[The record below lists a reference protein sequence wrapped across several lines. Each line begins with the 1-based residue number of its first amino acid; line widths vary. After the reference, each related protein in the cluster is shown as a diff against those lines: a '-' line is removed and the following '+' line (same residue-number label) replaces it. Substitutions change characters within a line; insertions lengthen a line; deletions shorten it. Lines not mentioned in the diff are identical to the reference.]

1 MIGNRTRG
9 QPKRRQNMSKL
20 IQMRQRIKAI
30 ETIKKITH
38 AMRLISMSAH
48 SQLKN
53 KQDPLTHY
61 MKQFSALFTKVQ
73 ASAPDWTNQIIN
85 PQNIPANRL
94 IILVGS
100 QKGLCGSF
108 NALLFQFFNQHIEKE
123 LPKMD
128 TRMIAI
134 GKKAVD
140 FAQEI
145 KQYPLLA
152 TYEKF
157 TTSNLFSIAQELI
170 TTITEK
176 PLYTSVLVFSNQ
188 FQSFF
193 IQKPQVSSLIP
204 FAPQEQLQA
213 DAAAPVEGYLWEHP
227 PRELLDSLVPQYLE
241 SRMQYL
247 LFQSL
252 LAEHAARFLSMD
264 NSTRNANN
272 LLEGTQLEYNKLR
285 QAKITKE
292 LTELAGSFD

>member
-1 MIGNRTRG
+1 
-9 QPKRRQNMSKL
+9 MSKL

-48 SQLKN
+48 SQLKH
-53 KQDPLTHY
+53 KQDPLTRY
-61 MKQFSALFTKVQ
+61 MQELGVLFTNVQ
-73 ASAPDWTNQIIN
+73 SLAPQWTNPIIN
-85 PQNIPANRL
+85 PQEAADHRL

-108 NALLFQFFNQHIEKE
+108 NALLFQFFAQQIVE
-123 LPKMD
+123 LPEMK
-128 TRMIAI
+128 TTMIAV

-140 FAQEI
+140 YAKEI
-145 KQYPLLA
+145 GTYPLL
-152 TYEKF
+152 TTHEKF
-157 TTSNLFSIAQELI
+157 TTRNLFSIAQKLI
-170 TTITEK
+170 TTITQAER
-176 PLYTSVLVFSNQ
+176 PYTSVLVFSNT
-188 FQSFF
+188 FKSFF
-193 IQKPQVSSLIP
+193 IQKPQISAVVP
-204 FAPQEQLQA
+204 FSPDEQLKT
-213 DAAAPVEGYLWEHP
+213 DIKPPVEGYIWEHTP
-227 PRELLDSLVPQYLE
+227 QEILDTLVNQYLE

-272 LLEGTQLEYNKLR
+272 LLESTQLEYNKLR

-292 LTELAGSFD
+292 LTELTGSFE